1 MLRAPKGRRRSP
13 NVASARTR
21 TAVVTAKTAIWIV
34 ALTMFF
40 VIVEDV
46 IVEDVM
52 VVVIVEMDVEK
63 HWEPVVLVSLDV

>member
-1 MLRAPKGRRRSP
+1 MRAPKGRRRSP

>member
-1 MLRAPKGRRRSP
+1 MRAPKGRRRSP

-34 ALTMFF
+34 ALTF

-46 IVEDVM
+46 IVVDVM